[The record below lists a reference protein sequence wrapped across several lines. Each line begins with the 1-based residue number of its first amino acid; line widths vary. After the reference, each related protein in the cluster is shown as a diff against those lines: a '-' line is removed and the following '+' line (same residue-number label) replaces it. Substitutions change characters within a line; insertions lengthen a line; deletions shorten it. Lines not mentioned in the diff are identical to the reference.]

1 MKYKIQ
7 RAKGRE
13 ESTIYSYSAPGHYDC
28 VPTRLFDL
36 EGGGDNDIEG
46 AKIIMGITYF
56 APGGYTDFTNN
67 PMESIYY
74 ILSGQM
80 TKRATASTV
89 SAALTRVSSTA
100 VRKSAKCWSFCSR
113 RRAENSQ
120 SAFEISKGGVAP
132 ATAPFLFSTDIVPF
146 QRCPSSSATDRG
158 V

>member
-80 TKRATASTV
+80 TLKTDDGETV
-89 SAALTRVSSTA
+89 L
-100 VRKSAKCWSFCSR
+100 KEGDSFHCV
-113 RRAENSQ
+113 
-120 SAFEISKGGVAP
+120 GGVNKSVFNSGEEVCKMLVVLQP
-132 ATAPFLFSTDIVPF
+132 P
-146 QRCPSSSATDRG
+146 QG
-158 V
+158 